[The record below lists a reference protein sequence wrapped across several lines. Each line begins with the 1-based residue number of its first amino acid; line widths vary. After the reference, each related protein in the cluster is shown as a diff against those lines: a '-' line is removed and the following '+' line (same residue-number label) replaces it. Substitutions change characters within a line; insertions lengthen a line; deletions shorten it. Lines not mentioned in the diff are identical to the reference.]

1 MIFYKI
7 THNQDIIDVNTNE
20 SINYV
25 RYDRYHQ
32 SLKICGSDS
41 SDIIG
46 IVSSDNS
53 EIYHLVGYPEIPD
66 TVLGEFID
74 VQMFEI
80 SEEDY
85 TVFKKSLE
93 EEKEIIDPDP
103 YVPPEPE
110 PTPEE
115 QEREE
120 EYRRS
125 LQFVKDKKIEYM
137 SYLCHQTIENGILIT
152 LSDGLEHRFSL
163 TENDQANLM
172 ERQAQLMAGATQVSY
187 HADGELCTYYS
198 AEDMTTIIQA
208 NIFHK
213 EYQTT
218 YFNSLKHYINSMTDK
233 NEVSAVEYGIEIPE
247 QYQSQP
253 LKDLLATLEQLEQ
266 GGANVSS
273 NESNNNNNNENN
285 EVDSNEVVAE

>member
-1 MIFYKI
+1 MVFYKI

-20 SINYV
+20 NINYV

-53 EIYHLVGYPEIPD
+53 AIYHLVGYPEIPD

-85 TVFKKSLE
+85 TVFKKALE

-103 YVPPEPE
+103 YIPPEPE

-115 QEREE
+115 QQREE

-163 TENDQANLM
+163 TENDQTNLM

-187 HADGELCTYYS
+187 HADGELCVYYS
-198 AEDMTTIIQA
+198 ATDMMAIIQA
-208 NIFHK
+208 SILHK
-213 EYQTT
+213 DYQTT

-253 LKDLLATLEQLEQ
+253 LKDLLATLEQLE
-266 GGANVSS
+266 V
-273 NESNNNNNNENN
+273 NESQSMEN
-285 EVDSNEVVAE
+285 

>member
-53 EIYHLVGYPEIPD
+53 AIYHLVGYPEIPD

-85 TVFKKSLE
+85 TVFKKALE

-103 YVPPEPE
+103 YIPPEPE
-110 PTPEE
+110 PTSEE

-152 LSDGLEHRFSL
+152 LSDGLEHSFAL
-163 TENDQANLM
+163 TENDQTNLM

-187 HADGELCTYYS
+187 HADGELCTYYN
-198 AEDMTTIIQA
+198 AEDMMAIIQA
-208 NIFHK
+208 SIFHK
-213 EYQTT
+213 DYQTT

-253 LKDLLATLEQLEQ
+253 LKDLLVQLAQ
-266 GGANVSS
+266 LHV
-273 NESNNNNNNENN
+273 NENQVLENQTIENTEN
-285 EVDSNEVVAE
+285 EGDFNEVVAE

>member
-7 THNQDIIDVNTNE
+7 THNQDIIDVNTDE
-20 SINYV
+20 SISYV

-53 EIYHLVGYPEIPD
+53 AIYHLVGYPEIPD

-74 VQMFEI
+74 AQMFEI

-85 TVFKKSLE
+85 TVFKKALE

-198 AEDMTTIIQA
+198 AEDMMAIIQA
-208 NIFHK
+208 SIFHK
-213 EYQTT
+213 DYQTT
-218 YFNSLKHYINSMTDK
+218 YFNSLKHCINSMTDK

-253 LKDLLATLEQLEQ
+253 LKDLLEQLAQ
-266 GGANVSS
+266 LQV
-273 NESNNNNNNENN
+273 NENQGIENQTIENTEN

>member
-7 THNQDIIDVNTNE
+7 THNQDIIDVNTDE
-20 SINYV
+20 SISYV

-53 EIYHLVGYPEIPD
+53 AIYHLVGYPEIPN
-66 TVLGEFID
+66 VILGEFAD

-85 TVFKKSLE
+85 IVFKKALE

-103 YVPPEPE
+103 YIPPEPE

-115 QEREE
+115 REREE

-198 AEDMTTIIQA
+198 AEDMTTIIQT

-253 LKDLLATLEQLEQ
+253 LKDLLEQLAQ
-266 GGANVSS
+266 LQV
-273 NESNNNNNNENN
+273 NENQGIENQTIENTEN
-285 EVDSNEVVAE
+285 EVDSNEVVTE

>member
-53 EIYHLVGYPEIPD
+53 AIYHLAGYPEIPD

-85 TVFKKSLE
+85 TVFKKALE

-103 YVPPEPE
+103 YIPPEPE

-152 LSDGLEHRFSL
+152 LSDGLEHSFAL
-163 TENDQANLM
+163 TENDQTNLM

-198 AEDMTTIIQA
+198 AEDMMGIIQA
-208 NIFHK
+208 SIFHK
-213 EYQTT
+213 DYQTT

-253 LKDLLATLEQLEQ
+253 LKDLLVQLAQ
-266 GGANVSS
+266 LHV
-273 NESNNNNNNENN
+273 NENQVLENQTIENTEN
-285 EVDSNEVVAE
+285 EGDFNEVVAE

>member
-1 MIFYKI
+1 MVFYKI

-20 SINYV
+20 NINYV

-41 SDIIG
+41 DDIIG

-53 EIYHLVGYPEIPD
+53 AIYHLVGYPKIPD

-85 TVFKKSLE
+85 TVFKKALE

-103 YVPPEPE
+103 YIPPEPE

-152 LSDGLEHRFSL
+152 LSDGLEYRFSL
-163 TENDQANLM
+163 TENDQTNLM

-198 AEDMTTIIQA
+198 AEDMMAIIQA
-208 NIFHK
+208 SIFHK
-213 EYQTT
+213 NYQTT
-218 YFNSLKHYINSMTDK
+218 YFNSLKYYINSMTDK

-253 LKDLLATLEQLEQ
+253 LKDLLAQLAQ
-266 GGANVSS
+266 LHI
-273 NESNNNNNNENN
+273 NENQAIENQTIENAEN
-285 EVDSNEVVAE
+285 EGDSNEVGTE

>member
-1 MIFYKI
+1 MVFYKI

-41 SDIIG
+41 DDIIG

-53 EIYHLVGYPEIPD
+53 AIYHLVGYSEIPD

-85 TVFKKSLE
+85 TVFKKALE

-137 SYLCHQTIENGILIT
+137 SYLCHQTIENGILIM

-163 TENDQANLM
+163 TENDQTNLM

-187 HADGELCTYYS
+187 HADGELCIYYS
-198 AEDMTTIIQA
+198 ATDMMAIIQA
-208 NIFHK
+208 SILHK
-213 EYQTT
+213 DYQTT

-233 NEVSAVEYGIEIPE
+233 NEVSVVEYGIEIPE

-273 NESNNNNNNENN
+273 NENNNNNENN
-285 EVDSNEVVAE
+285 EVDSNEVVTE

>member
-1 MIFYKI
+1 MVFYKI

-41 SDIIG
+41 DDIIG

-53 EIYHLVGYPEIPD
+53 AIYHLVGYPEIPD

-85 TVFKKSLE
+85 TVFKKALE

-103 YVPPEPE
+103 YIPPEPE

-152 LSDGLEHRFSL
+152 LSDGLEHSFAL
-163 TENDQANLM
+163 TENDQTNLM

-198 AEDMTTIIQA
+198 AEDMMAIIQA
-208 NIFHK
+208 SIFHK
-213 EYQTT
+213 DYQTT

-253 LKDLLATLEQLEQ
+253 LKDLLEQLAQ
-266 GGANVSS
+266 LHV
-273 NESNNNNNNENN
+273 NENQVIENQTIENTEN
-285 EVDSNEVVAE
+285 EGDSNEVGTE

>member
-1 MIFYKI
+1 MVFYKI

-41 SDIIG
+41 DDIIG

-53 EIYHLVGYPEIPD
+53 AIYHLVGYSEIPD

-85 TVFKKSLE
+85 TVFKKALE

-103 YVPPEPE
+103 YIPPEPE

-137 SYLCHQTIENGILIT
+137 SCLCHQTIENGILIT

-163 TENDQANLM
+163 TENDQTNLM

-198 AEDMTTIIQA
+198 AEDMTAIIQA

-213 EYQTT
+213 DYQTT

-253 LKDLLATLEQLEQ
+253 LKDLLEQLAQ
-266 GGANVSS
+266 LQV
-273 NESNNNNNNENN
+273 NENQGIENQTIENTEN
-285 EVDSNEVVAE
+285 EGDSNEMVAE

>member
-1 MIFYKI
+1 M
-7 THNQDIIDVNTNE
+7 
-20 SINYV
+20 
-25 RYDRYHQ
+25 
-32 SLKICGSDS
+32 
-41 SDIIG
+41 
-46 IVSSDNS
+46 SSDNS
-53 EIYHLVGYPEIPD
+53 AIYHLVGYPEIPD

-74 VQMFEI
+74 VQIFEI

-85 TVFKKSLE
+85 TVFKKALE

-103 YVPPEPE
+103 YIPPEPE

-172 ERQAQLMAGATQVSY
+172 ESQAQLMAGATQVSY

-198 AEDMTTIIQA
+198 AEDMTAIIQA

-213 EYQTT
+213 DYQTT

-233 NEVSAVEYGIEIPE
+233 NEISAVEYGIEIPE

-253 LKDLLATLEQLEQ
+253 LKDWLAQLAQ
-266 GGANVSS
+266 LHI
-273 NESNNNNNNENN
+273 NENQVIENQTIENTEN
-285 EVDSNEVVAE
+285 EGDSNEVVAE

>member
-1 MIFYKI
+1 MVFYKI
-7 THNQDIIDVNTNE
+7 NHNQDIIDVNTNE
-20 SINYV
+20 SVNYV

-46 IVSSDNS
+46 IVSSDNPT
-53 EIYHLVGYPEIPD
+53 IYHLVGYPEIPD

-74 VQMFEI
+74 VQIFEI

-85 TVFKKSLE
+85 TVFKKALE

-103 YVPPEPE
+103 YIPPEPE

-187 HADGELCTYYS
+187 HADGVLCTYYS
-198 AEDMTTIIQA
+198 AEDMTAIIQA

-213 EYQTT
+213 DYQTT

-233 NEVSAVEYGIEIPE
+233 NEISAVEYGIEIPE

-253 LKDLLATLEQLEQ
+253 LKDWLAQLAQ
-266 GGANVSS
+266 LHI
-273 NESNNNNNNENN
+273 NENQVIENQTIENTEN
-285 EVDSNEVVAE
+285 EGDSNEVVAE

>member
-1 MIFYKI
+1 MVFYKI

-32 SLKICGSDS
+32 SLKICSSDS
-41 SDIIG
+41 DDIIG

-53 EIYHLVGYPEIPD
+53 AIYHLVGYSEIPD

-74 VQMFEI
+74 VQIFEI

-85 TVFKKSLE
+85 TVFKKALE

-103 YVPPEPE
+103 YIPPEPE

-163 TENDQANLM
+163 TENDQTNLM

-198 AEDMTTIIQA
+198 AEDMMAIIQA
-208 NIFHK
+208 SIFHK
-213 EYQTT
+213 DYQIT

-253 LKDLLATLEQLEQ
+253 LKDLLEQLAQ
-266 GGANVSS
+266 LHV
-273 NESNNNNNNENN
+273 NENQVIENQTIENTEN
-285 EVDSNEVVAE
+285 EGDSNEVGTE

>member
-1 MIFYKI
+1 MVFYKI

-41 SDIIG
+41 DDIIG

-53 EIYHLVGYPEIPD
+53 AIYHLVGYPEIPD

-74 VQMFEI
+74 AQMFEI

-85 TVFKKSLE
+85 TVFKKALE
-93 EEKEIIDPDP
+93 EEKEIIDPNP
-103 YVPPEPE
+103 YIPPEPE

-115 QEREE
+115 QEKEE

-152 LSDGLEHRFSL
+152 LSDGLEHSFAL
-163 TENDQANLM
+163 TENDQTNLM

-198 AEDMTTIIQA
+198 AEDMMAIIQA
-208 NIFHK
+208 SIFHK
-213 EYQTT
+213 DYQTT

-253 LKDLLATLEQLEQ
+253 LKDLLAQLAQ
-266 GGANVSS
+266 LHV
-273 NESNNNNNNENN
+273 NENQVIENQTIENTEN
-285 EVDSNEVVAE
+285 EGDSNEVGTE

>member
-32 SLKICGSDS
+32 SLKICGNDSD
-41 SDIIG
+41 DIIG

-53 EIYHLVGYPEIPD
+53 AIYHLVDYSEIPD

-85 TVFKKSLE
+85 TVFKKALE

-103 YVPPEPE
+103 YIPPEPE

-152 LSDGLEHRFSL
+152 LSDGLEHRFAL
-163 TENDQANLM
+163 TENDQTNLM

-198 AEDMTTIIQA
+198 AEDMTAIIQA

-213 EYQTT
+213 DYQTT
-218 YFNSLKHYINSMTDK
+218 YFNSLKYYINSMTDK

-253 LKDLLATLEQLEQ
+253 LKDLLAQLAQ
-266 GGANVSS
+266 LHI
-273 NESNNNNNNENN
+273 NENQVIENQTIENAEN
-285 EVDSNEVVAE
+285 EGDSNEVGTE

>member
-1 MIFYKI
+1 MVFYKI

-32 SLKICGSDS
+32 SLKICGSGSD
-41 SDIIG
+41 DIIG

-53 EIYHLVGYPEIPD
+53 AIYHLVGYPEIPD

-85 TVFKKSLE
+85 TVFKKALE

-103 YVPPEPE
+103 YIPPEPE

-198 AEDMTTIIQA
+198 AEDMTAIIQA
-208 NIFHK
+208 SIFHK
-213 EYQTT
+213 DYQTT

-253 LKDLLATLEQLEQ
+253 LKDLLVQLAQ
-266 GGANVSS
+266 LHV
-273 NESNNNNNNENN
+273 NENQVTEN
-285 EVDSNEVVAE
+285 EQTE

>member
-1 MIFYKI
+1 MVFYKI

-32 SLKICGSDS
+32 SLKICGGDSD
-41 SDIIG
+41 DIIG

-53 EIYHLVGYPEIPD
+53 AIYHLVGYSEIPD

-85 TVFKKSLE
+85 TVFKKALE

-163 TENDQANLM
+163 TENDQTNLM

-187 HADGELCTYYS
+187 HADGELCAYYS
-198 AEDMTTIIQA
+198 AEDMTAIIQA

-213 EYQTT
+213 DYQTT

-253 LKDLLATLEQLEQ
+253 LKDLLEQLAQ
-266 GGANVSS
+266 LQV
-273 NESNNNNNNENN
+273 NENQGIENQTIENTEN
-285 EVDSNEVVAE
+285 EGDSNEMVAE

>member
-1 MIFYKI
+1 MFYKI
-7 THNQDIIDVNTNE
+7 THNQTIVDVNIDTM
-20 SINYV
+20 INYV
-25 RYDRYHQ
+25 RYNKYNQ
-32 SLKICGSDS
+32 SLMICKPTDR
-41 SDIIG
+41 DIIG
-46 IVSSDNS
+46 IVSSDS
-53 EIYHLVGYPEIPD
+53 SVIYHLEGCPEIPN

-74 VQMFEI
+74 VQIIEI

-85 TVFKKSLE
+85 IIFKKTLDE
-93 EEKEIIDPDP
+93 QKEIIDPDP
-103 YVPPEPE
+103 YIPPEPE

-198 AEDMTTIIQA
+198 AEDMMAIIQA
-208 NIFHK
+208 SIFHK
-213 EYQTT
+213 DYQTT

-273 NESNNNNNNENN
+273 NESNNNNTNGNN

>member
-20 SINYV
+20 SVNYV

-41 SDIIG
+41 DDIIG

-53 EIYHLVGYPEIPD
+53 AIYHLVDYSEIPD

-85 TVFKKSLE
+85 TVFKKALE

-103 YVPPEPE
+103 YIPPEPE

-198 AEDMTTIIQA
+198 AEDMTTIIQT

-253 LKDLLATLEQLEQ
+253 LKDLLEQLAQ
-266 GGANVSS
+266 LQV
-273 NESNNNNNNENN
+273 NENQGIENQTIENTEN
-285 EVDSNEVVAE
+285 EVDSNEVVTE

>member
-1 MIFYKI
+1 
-7 THNQDIIDVNTNE
+7 
-20 SINYV
+20 
-25 RYDRYHQ
+25 
-32 SLKICGSDS
+32 
-41 SDIIG
+41 
-46 IVSSDNS
+46 
-53 EIYHLVGYPEIPD
+53 
-66 TVLGEFID
+66 
-74 VQMFEI
+74 MFEI

-85 TVFKKSLE
+85 TVFKKALE

-103 YVPPEPE
+103 YIPPEPE

-163 TENDQANLM
+163 TENDQTNLM

-198 AEDMTTIIQA
+198 AEDMTTIIQT

-233 NEVSAVEYGIEIPE
+233 NEISAVEYGIEIPE

-253 LKDLLATLEQLEQ
+253 LKDWLAQLAQ
-266 GGANVSS
+266 LHI
-273 NESNNNNNNENN
+273 NENQVIENQTIENTEN
-285 EVDSNEVVAE
+285 EGDSNEVVAE

>member
-1 MIFYKI
+1 MVFYKI
-7 THNQDIIDVNTNE
+7 THNQDIVDVNTDE
-20 SINYV
+20 SISYV

-53 EIYHLVGYPEIPD
+53 AIYHLVGYPEIPD

-85 TVFKKSLE
+85 TVFKKALE

-103 YVPPEPE
+103 YIPPEPE

-152 LSDGLEHRFSL
+152 LSDGLEHSFAL
-163 TENDQANLM
+163 TENDQTNLM

-253 LKDLLATLEQLEQ
+253 LKDLLAQLAQ
-266 GGANVSS
+266 LHI
-273 NESNNNNNNENN
+273 NENQVIENQTIENAEN
-285 EVDSNEVVAE
+285 EGDSNEVVAE

>member
-1 MIFYKI
+1 MVFYKI

-32 SLKICGSDS
+32 SLKICSSDS
-41 SDIIG
+41 DDIIG

-53 EIYHLVGYPEIPD
+53 AIYHLVGYSEIPD

-74 VQMFEI
+74 VQIFEI

-85 TVFKKSLE
+85 TVFKKALE

-103 YVPPEPE
+103 YIPPEPE

-152 LSDGLEHRFSL
+152 LSDGLEHSFAL
-163 TENDQANLM
+163 TENDQTNLM

-198 AEDMTTIIQA
+198 AEDMMAIIQA
-208 NIFHK
+208 SIFHK
-213 EYQTT
+213 DYQTT

-253 LKDLLATLEQLEQ
+253 LKDLLEQLAQ
-266 GGANVSS
+266 LHV
-273 NESNNNNNNENN
+273 NENQVIENQTIENTEN
-285 EVDSNEVVAE
+285 EGDSNEVGTE

>member
-1 MIFYKI
+1 MVFYKI

-41 SDIIG
+41 DDIIG

-53 EIYHLVGYPEIPD
+53 AIYHLVGYPEIPD

-85 TVFKKSLE
+85 TVFKKALE

-103 YVPPEPE
+103 YIPPEPE

-163 TENDQANLM
+163 TENDQTNLM

-187 HADGELCTYYS
+187 HADGELCVYFS
-198 AEDMTTIIQA
+198 AEDMIAIIQA
-208 NIFHK
+208 SIFHK
-213 EYQTT
+213 DYQTT

-253 LKDLLATLEQLEQ
+253 LKDLLAQLAQ
-266 GGANVSS
+266 LHV
-273 NESNNNNNNENN
+273 NENQVIENQTIENTENEGDFN
-285 EVDSNEVVAE
+285 EVGAE

>member
-1 MIFYKI
+1 MVFYKI
-7 THNQDIIDVNTNE
+7 THNQDVIDVNTNE
-20 SINYV
+20 SVNYV

-53 EIYHLVGYPEIPD
+53 AIYHLVGYPEIPD

-74 VQMFEI
+74 AQMFEI

-85 TVFKKSLE
+85 TVFKKALE

-152 LSDGLEHRFSL
+152 LSDGLEHSFAL
-163 TENDQANLM
+163 TENDQTNLM
-172 ERQAQLMAGATQVSY
+172 ERQAQLMTGATQVSY
-187 HADGELCTYYS
+187 HADGELCVYFS
-198 AEDMTTIIQA
+198 AEDMIAIIQA
-208 NIFHK
+208 SIFHK
-213 EYQTT
+213 DYQTT

-253 LKDLLATLEQLEQ
+253 LKDLLEQLAQ
-266 GGANVSS
+266 LHV
-273 NESNNNNNNENN
+273 NENQVIEN
-285 EVDSNEVVAE
+285 EQTE

>member
-53 EIYHLVGYPEIPD
+53 AIYHLVSYPEMPNVI
-66 TVLGEFID
+66 LGEFAD

-85 TVFKKSLE
+85 IVFKKALE

-103 YVPPEPE
+103 YIPPEPE

-137 SYLCHQTIENGILIT
+137 SYLCHQAIENGILIT

-163 TENDQANLM
+163 TENDQTNLM

-198 AEDMTTIIQA
+198 AEDMTAIIQA

-213 EYQTT
+213 DYQTT

-253 LKDLLATLEQLEQ
+253 LKDLLEQLAQ
-266 GGANVSS
+266 LQV
-273 NESNNNNNNENN
+273 NENQGIENQTIENTEN
-285 EVDSNEVVAE
+285 EGDSNEMVAE

>member
-1 MIFYKI
+1 M
-7 THNQDIIDVNTNE
+7 
-20 SINYV
+20 
-25 RYDRYHQ
+25 
-32 SLKICGSDS
+32 
-41 SDIIG
+41 
-46 IVSSDNS
+46 
-53 EIYHLVGYPEIPD
+53 
-66 TVLGEFID
+66 
-74 VQMFEI
+74 
-80 SEEDY
+80 
-85 TVFKKSLE
+85 
-93 EEKEIIDPDP
+93 
-103 YVPPEPE
+103 
-110 PTPEE
+110 
-115 QEREE
+115 
-120 EYRRS
+120 
-125 LQFVKDKKIEYM
+125 QFVKDKKIEYM

-198 AEDMTTIIQA
+198 AEDMMAIIQA
-208 NIFHK
+208 SIFHK
-213 EYQTT
+213 DYQTT
-218 YFNSLKHYINSMTDK
+218 YFNSLKHCINGMTDK

-273 NESNNNNNNENN
+273 NESNNNNNNGNN

>member
-1 MIFYKI
+1 MVFYKI

-20 SINYV
+20 SVNYV

-53 EIYHLVGYPEIPD
+53 AIYHLVGYPEIPD

-85 TVFKKSLE
+85 TVFKKALE

-103 YVPPEPE
+103 YIPPEPE

-198 AEDMTTIIQA
+198 AEDMMAIIQA
-208 NIFHK
+208 SIFHK
-213 EYQTT
+213 DYQTT

-253 LKDLLATLEQLEQ
+253 LKDLLEQLAQ
-266 GGANVSS
+266 LQV
-273 NESNNNNNNENN
+273 NENQGIENQTIENTEN

>member
-7 THNQDIIDVNTNE
+7 THNQDIIDVNTDE
-20 SINYV
+20 SISYV

-53 EIYHLVGYPEIPD
+53 AIYHLVGYPEIPN
-66 TVLGEFID
+66 VILGEFAD

-85 TVFKKSLE
+85 IVFKKALE

-103 YVPPEPE
+103 YIPPEPE

-115 QEREE
+115 REREE

-198 AEDMTTIIQA
+198 AEDMTAIIQA

-213 EYQTT
+213 DYQTT

-253 LKDLLATLEQLEQ
+253 LKDWLAQLAQ
-266 GGANVSS
+266 LHI
-273 NESNNNNNNENN
+273 NENQVIENQTIENTEN
-285 EVDSNEVVAE
+285 EGDSNEVGTE

>member
-1 MIFYKI
+1 MVFYKI

-20 SINYV
+20 SVNYV

-53 EIYHLVGYPEIPD
+53 AIYHLVGYPEIPD

-85 TVFKKSLE
+85 TVFKKALE

-103 YVPPEPE
+103 YIPPEPE

-198 AEDMTTIIQA
+198 AEDMMAIIQA
-208 NIFHK
+208 SIFHK
-213 EYQTT
+213 DYQTT

-233 NEVSAVEYGIEIPE
+233 NEVSAAEYGIEIPE

-253 LKDLLATLEQLEQ
+253 LKDLLEQLAQ
-266 GGANVSS
+266 LHV
-273 NESNNNNNNENN
+273 NENQVIENQTIENTEN
-285 EVDSNEVVAE
+285 EGDSNEVGTE

>member
-7 THNQDIIDVNTNE
+7 IHNQDIIDVNTDE
-20 SINYV
+20 SISYV

-41 SDIIG
+41 NDVIG

-53 EIYHLVGYPEIPD
+53 AIYHLVGYPEIPN
-66 TVLGEFID
+66 VILGEFID

-85 TVFKKSLE
+85 IVFKKALE

-103 YVPPEPE
+103 YIPLEPE

-115 QEREE
+115 REREE

-152 LSDGLEHRFSL
+152 LSDGLEHSFAL
-163 TENDQANLM
+163 TENDQTNLM
-172 ERQAQLMAGATQVSY
+172 ERQAQLMAGALQVSY

-198 AEDMTTIIQA
+198 AEDMMAIIQA
-208 NIFHK
+208 SIFHK
-213 EYQTT
+213 DYQTT

-253 LKDLLATLEQLEQ
+253 LKDLLEQLAQ
-266 GGANVSS
+266 LQV
-273 NESNNNNNNENN
+273 NENQVTEN
-285 EVDSNEVVAE
+285 EQTE

>member
-1 MIFYKI
+1 MMFYKI

-20 SINYV
+20 SISYV

-41 SDIIG
+41 SDVIG

-53 EIYHLVGYPEIPD
+53 AIYHLVGYPEIPD

-85 TVFKKSLE
+85 TVFKKALE

-103 YVPPEPE
+103 YIPPEPE

-198 AEDMTTIIQA
+198 AEDMTTIIQT

-253 LKDLLATLEQLEQ
+253 LKDLLEQLAQ
-266 GGANVSS
+266 LQV
-273 NESNNNNNNENN
+273 NENQGIENQTIENTEN
-285 EVDSNEVVAE
+285 EVDSNEVVTE